1 MAHGL
6 RIQHCHCSGLGCCCG
21 SGSILGLGNFHIPQV
36 WPKQE
41 KKKKRKRKKE
51 KKRNKIKKG
60 NICLPVSQHWNRVA
74 AGLRDPAHGKV
85 RRVPHLYDFPQ
96 TPITPFFILFYC
108 LFKATPEAYGNSQ
121 ARGPVRAAAASLC
134 HSHSNS
140 RSEPCLRPTP
150 QRTQRWIL
158 NPLSGARDQTCIL
171 MDTSWVR

>member
-1 MAHGL
+1 M
-6 RIQHCHCSGLGCCCG
+6 
-21 SGSILGLGNFHIPQV
+21 
-36 WPKQE
+36 
-41 KKKKRKRKKE
+41 
-51 KKRNKIKKG
+51 
-60 NICLPVSQHWNRVA
+60 A

-171 MDTSWVR
+171 MDTSQICSCCPTTGTPCFFNRKMISDVIVYESVCIYESFKGKNLSL